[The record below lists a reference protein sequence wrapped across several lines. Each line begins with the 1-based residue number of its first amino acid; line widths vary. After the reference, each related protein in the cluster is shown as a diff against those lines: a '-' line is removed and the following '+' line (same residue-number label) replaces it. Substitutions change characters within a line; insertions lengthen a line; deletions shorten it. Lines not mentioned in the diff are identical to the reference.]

1 MFRKNEMKWNYFFRD
16 GIEKEKSIKKVNKK
30 IAIKRIIR
38 DGMEK
43 KNKSIKKMNQ
53 NKTNSY

>member
-1 MFRKNEMKWNYFFRD
+1 MKWNYFFRD
-16 GIEKEKSIKKVNKK
+16 GIEKDKSIKKVNKK

-43 KNKSIKKMNQ
+43 KKQINQENESKQ
-53 NKTNSY
+53 NK

>member
-1 MFRKNEMKWNYFFRD
+1 MKWNYFFRD